1 MAFAWSV
8 DGGTLERL
16 AGEAPAAIAEPC
28 GPPAERDDTV
38 VFVAGASTGRA
49 RVTVSARGAGREATA
64 EAEIAI
70 VDALPESGA
79 RAGIPEPAFID
90 DPGGEW
96 RSRLTAGRWE
106 VNGGHRDFIAAAAAP
121 RRKLRYLASLLA
133 KEVVLHSFPIP
144 QGGALLERLVSV
156 MALAEPRLE
165 RG

>member
-1 MAFAWSV
+1 
-8 DGGTLERL
+8 
-16 AGEAPAAIAEPC
+16 
-28 GPPAERDDTV
+28 
-38 VFVAGASTGRA
+38 
-49 RVTVSARGAGREATA
+49 
-64 EAEIAI
+64 
-70 VDALPESGA
+70 
-79 RAGIPEPAFID
+79 
-90 DPGGEW
+90 
-96 RSRLTAGRWE
+96 